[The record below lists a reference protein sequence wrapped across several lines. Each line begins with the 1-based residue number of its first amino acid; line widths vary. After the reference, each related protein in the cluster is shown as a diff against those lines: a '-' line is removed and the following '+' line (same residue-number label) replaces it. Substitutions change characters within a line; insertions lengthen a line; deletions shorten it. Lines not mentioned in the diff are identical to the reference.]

1 MQRGEIAVVQS
12 RERKLNERDAG
23 SGLGRAAIASSNPP
37 GSFDE
42 PPTYTRIPLRSSAGT
57 ASASIQLP
65 LIESKNG
72 AMSQYPCRH
81 INRLELGK
89 EEEMPNMDFPQVLDR
104 VKGILFDPETEWGVI
119 ADEQT
124 TIADLYRGYIVVLAA
139 VPAIFGFLRVT
150 VIGVDVP
157 LIGTYRVSLFAGLAG
172 TILAYALSLVE
183 VYVLA
188 LIVNALAPTFGAQ
201 QDRLQAFKTSAYAL
215 TAFWVAGIGQL
226 LPLLA
231 VLIALAGAAYSVF
244 LLYTGCRVRCAAA
257 ATRQWPTLPSA

>member
-1 MQRGEIAVVQS
+1 
-12 RERKLNERDAG
+12 
-23 SGLGRAAIASSNPP
+23 
-37 GSFDE
+37 
-42 PPTYTRIPLRSSAGT
+42 
-57 ASASIQLP
+57 
-65 LIESKNG
+65 
-72 AMSQYPCRH
+72 
-81 INRLELGK
+81 
-89 EEEMPNMDFPQVLDR
+89 MDFPQVLDR

-124 TIADLYRGYIVVLAA
+124 TIADLYKGYIVVLAA

-157 LIGTYRVSLFAGLAG
+157 LIGTYHVSLFAGLAG
-172 TILAYALSLVE
+172 TILAYALSLAE

-215 TAFWVAGIGQL
+215 TAFWIAGIGQL

-244 LLYTGCRVRCAAA
+244 LLYTGLPRTMRCSRDTTMAYTAVSVIAAVILSALIGQMKSAVMGTGGAMGPTESSTTVKFDPNSPLSDASSHRKELQRAADEAAA
-257 ATRQWPTLPSA
+257 QQNAGHAPAN